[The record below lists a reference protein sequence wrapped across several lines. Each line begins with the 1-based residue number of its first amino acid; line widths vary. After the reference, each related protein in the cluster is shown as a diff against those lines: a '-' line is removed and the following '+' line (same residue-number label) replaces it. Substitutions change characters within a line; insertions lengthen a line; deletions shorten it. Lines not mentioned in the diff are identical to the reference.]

1 MKPFSFTL
9 RDKTV
14 DTEEVPFKPNTS
26 LLKIL
31 ESVES
36 TPDILQYGAMGFRQF
51 SSKDTHFDEPCF
63 SHCSLNTAVILNVAV
78 LQDLQYNRN
87 RYSCEDLNFSL
98 QMYSYG
104 IPSCRFDY
112 LTVAKKRIEVT
123 CKPTVKVL
131 MNTSS
136 ENNKPAVV
144 DVNDYSNYVT
154 APDSEDTHY
163 FSAPAEYLLEKYLV
177 EAAAR
182 KLFQTAADNP
192 QHPILAIDN
201 YVNLGPRFT
210 VEYVSTVRLQEDH
223 KPKAKGFEK
232 TKTKY
237 GGLLLFFSS
246 ATVSKEL
253 LQQFD
258 FIDDAQLCLVC
269 QDRNTLRQEVVR
281 LDLEEHWR
289 FRLRDELQTANDPD
303 ESSLFILTGKHD

>member
-1 MKPFSFTL
+1 M
-9 RDKTV
+9 
-14 DTEEVPFKPNTS
+14 
-26 LLKIL
+26 LKIL
-31 ESVES
+31 ERVES
-36 TPDILQYGAMGFRQF
+36 TPDILKYGAMGFRQF
-51 SSKDTHFDEPCF
+51 SSKDTHTDEPCF
-63 SHCSLNTAVILNVAV
+63 SHCCLNTAVILNVAV
-78 LQDLQYNRN
+78 LQEIQYSRN

-98 QMYSYG
+98 LLYSRG
-104 IPSCRFDY
+104 IPLCRFDY
-112 LTVAKKRIEVT
+112 LTVAKKRIEVA

-131 MNTSS
+131 MNSS
-136 ENNKPAVV
+136 ENSSKPVAV

-154 APDSEDTHY
+154 APDSEDTHH
-163 FSAPAEYLLEKYLV
+163 FSAPAQYLLEKYLV

-210 VEYVSTVRLQEDH
+210 VEYVSTFHLQRH
-223 KPKAKGFEK
+223 RKHGGKGFEK
-232 TKTKY
+232 SKTKY
-237 GGLLLFFSS
+237 GGLLLFFSDE
-246 ATVSKEL
+246 AVNKEL
-253 LQQFD
+253 LQGFD